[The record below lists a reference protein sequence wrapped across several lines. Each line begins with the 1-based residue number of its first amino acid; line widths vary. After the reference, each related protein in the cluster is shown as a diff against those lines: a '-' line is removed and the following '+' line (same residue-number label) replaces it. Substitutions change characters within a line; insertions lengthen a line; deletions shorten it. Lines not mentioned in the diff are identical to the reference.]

1 MDKLVLS
8 YRHDPSYFDKTLDPD
23 DFGLLSLR
31 VETEHF
37 TGEGSCWAQ
46 WQDVVEYARRLDVYP
61 IEADKPIVTQWGYG
75 MQEGEDLII
84 RISIGAKNLGGD
96 LLVSVVVADDNEPSQ
111 RLSVSFRSGYSA
123 LDMFKRDIA
132 RMMNREIPEAVLHG
146 Y

>member
-8 YRHDPSYFDKTLDPD
+8 YRYDPSYFDKTLDRD
-23 DFGLLSLR
+23 DFGRLSVR

-37 TGEGSCWAQ
+37 TGEGSFWVQ
-46 WQDVVEYARRLDVYP
+46 WQDVVEYGQSLDVYP
-61 IEADKPIVTQWGYG
+61 IEVDKPVVTQWGFG

-84 RISIGAKNLGGD
+84 RISIGAKNLVGD
-96 LLVSVVVADDNEPSQ
+96 LLVLVVVADDNEPSQ
-111 RLSVSFRSGYSA
+111 RLSASFRSGYSA

-132 RMMNREIPEAVLHG
+132 RMMNREVPEAVLHG

>member
-8 YRHDPSYFDKTLDPD
+8 YRYDPSYFDKTLDRD
-23 DFGLLSLR
+23 DFGRLSLR

-37 TGEGSCWAQ
+37 TGEGSFWVQ
-46 WQDVVEYARRLDVYP
+46 WQDVVEYAQSLDVYP

-84 RISIGAKNLGGD
+84 RISIGAKNIAGD
-96 LLVSVVVADDNEPSQ
+96 LLVLVVVADDNQPSQ
-111 RLSVSFRSGYSA
+111 RLSASFRSGYSA
-123 LDMFKRDIA
+123 LDMFMRDIA

>member
-8 YRHDPSYFDKTLDPD
+8 YRYDPSYFDKALDRD
-23 DFGLLSLR
+23 DFGRLSLR
-31 VETEHF
+31 VETKHF
-37 TGEGSCWAQ
+37 TGEGSFWVQ
-46 WQDVVEYARRLDVYP
+46 WQDVVEYGQSLDVYP
-61 IEADKPIVTQWGYG
+61 IEANNPVVTQWGYG

-84 RISIGAKNLGGD
+84 RISIGAKDLAGD

-111 RLSVSFRSGYSA
+111 RLSASFRSGYSA

>member
-8 YRHDPSYFDKTLDPD
+8 YRFDPSYFDKALDRD
-23 DFGLLSLR
+23 DFGRLSLR

-37 TGEGSCWAQ
+37 TGEGSFWVQ
-46 WQDVVEYARRLDVYP
+46 WQDVVEFGQSLDVYP
-61 IEADKPIVTQWGYG
+61 IEANNPIVTQWGYG
-75 MQEGEDLII
+75 MQEGDDLII
-84 RISIGAKNLGGD
+84 RMSIGAKDLAGD

-111 RLSVSFRSGYSA
+111 RLSASFRSGYSA

-132 RMMNREIPEAVLHG
+132 RMMNREIHEAVLHG

>member
-8 YRHDPSYFDKTLDPD
+8 YRFDPSYFDKALDRD
-23 DFGLLSLR
+23 DFGRLSLR

-37 TGEGSCWAQ
+37 TGEGSFWVQ
-46 WQDVVEYARRLDVYP
+46 WQDVVEFGQSLDVYP
-61 IEADKPIVTQWGYG
+61 IEANNPIVTQWGYG
-75 MQEGEDLII
+75 MQDGDDLII
-84 RISIGAKNLGGD
+84 RMSIGAKDLAGD

-111 RLSVSFRSGYSA
+111 RLSASFRSGYSA

-132 RMMNREIPEAVLHG
+132 RMMNREIHEAVLHG